1 LQKREDEGMKEV
13 KYKRSVDVKR
23 EREMRTEVFR
33 RMEAEQKVDPMFKA
47 RYGKKV
53 VQ

>member
-1 LQKREDEGMKEV
+1 
-13 KYKRSVDVKR
+13 
-23 EREMRTEVFR
+23 VFR